1 MKAPLPNASSK
12 PFNTDEPF
20 STYYSLIPGYWL
32 QLLAFTFM
40 YTLCKVTSTMYKYI
54 FALPAEPQEHS
65 LSKSPKPKCDL
76 ARLLNT
82 FLLYVVA
89 VRELFLVFCLYC
101 VCFVYKIYSNEYL
114 WRFNICTK
122 LVWYTFNG
130 HIQRYTPLSSNKLH
144 CQWVLFLFCF
154 NVLVLHFCWIET

>member
-1 MKAPLPNASSK
+1 MNAPLPNASSK

-40 YTLCKVTSTMYKYI
+40 YTLCKVTSTMFKCI
-54 FALPAEPQEHS
+54 CALPAEPQEHS

-76 ARLLNT
+76 AWLLNT

-89 VRELFLVFCLYC
+89 VREF
-101 VCFVYKIYSNEYL
+101 
-114 WRFNICTK
+114 
-122 LVWYTFNG
+122 
-130 HIQRYTPLSSNKLH
+130 
-144 CQWVLFLFCF
+144 FLFFFVCT
-154 NVLVLHFCWIET
+154 VLVLFIKFIQMNIYEGLIFAPSLFGTHLMVIFSDIHHYPQTNCIASEFCFCFVLMLWFCISVE